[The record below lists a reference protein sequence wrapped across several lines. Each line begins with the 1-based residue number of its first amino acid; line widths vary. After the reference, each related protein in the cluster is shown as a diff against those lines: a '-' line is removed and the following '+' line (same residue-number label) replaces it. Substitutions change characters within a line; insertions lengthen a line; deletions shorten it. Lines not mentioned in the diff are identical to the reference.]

1 MDLNGIGPGVAFLA
15 GVLAF
20 FSPCAMPLLPVY
32 FSVLAGSA
40 PRQAGRGVF
49 LLNTFFFILGF
60 SIVFILLGLS
70 ATAAGRYLL
79 VNRLFMLKISGAFV
93 IFFGLFLAGAFKLP
107 FLLKEMRRE
116 LHFSK
121 ITPPAALLLGGA
133 FSLGWTPCIGPVL
146 SSVLIM
152 AGSARSFRAG
162 LWLLTAFSL
171 GFALPFMALAAA
183 ADRASGLLK
192 AVKGYLPFLQKAA
205 GALLILMG
213 VLLFFNRL

>member
-1 MDLNGIGPGVAFLA
+1 MDLNGIGPGMALLA

-20 FSPCAMPLLPVY
+20 FSPCVVSLLPVY

-40 PRQAGRGVF
+40 QQQAGKGTF
-49 LLNTFFFILGF
+49 LLNTFFFITGF
-60 SIVFILLGLS
+60 SAVFILLGLS

-79 VNRLFMLKISGAFV
+79 VNRLFMLKVAGAFV
-93 IFFGLFLAGAFKLP
+93 IFFGLFLAGALKLP
-107 FLLKEMRRE
+107 FLLKERRKE
-116 LHFSK
+116 LRFSN
-121 ITPPAALLLGGA
+121 ITPPAAFLLGGA

-171 GFALPFMALAAA
+171 GFALPFMALAAVA
-183 ADRASGLLK
+183 ERTSGLLK
-192 AVKGYLPFLQKAA
+192 AVKGYLPLMQRAA
-205 GALLILMG
+205 GMLLILMG
-213 VLLFFNRL
+213 VLLFFDRL